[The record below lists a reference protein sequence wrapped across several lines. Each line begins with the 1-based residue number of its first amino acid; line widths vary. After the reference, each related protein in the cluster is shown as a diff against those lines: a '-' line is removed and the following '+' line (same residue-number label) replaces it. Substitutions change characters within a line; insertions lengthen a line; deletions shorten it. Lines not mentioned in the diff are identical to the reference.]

1 MRNKPPKLPVPIAPL
16 DHPEGFGVLGERYLT
31 ALAVQQYS
39 AKTLNKKRAHL
50 KRFAQWCDERSI
62 QQPEHVTRDLCE
74 RYQRHIHHYRKANE
88 EPLSIIVQRHH
99 ITDIKTFYR
108 WLVDQ
113 GYLLFSPVEPIAL
126 PKVPKALPK
135 AVLSETEMEALLNQ
149 PDINTA
155 SGLRD
160 RAMMEM
166 LYSTGLRRG
175 ELLDLQLPDI
185 DHARGML
192 RVNQGKGQKD
202 RIVPVGERALLWL
215 NRYLV
220 DSRPLLIRQL
230 NDSIVFLSRFGN
242 ALSPSSITKR
252 FNQYRRD
259 AGIAKPGSV
268 HIFRHTTATVML
280 EHGADIRHI
289 QALLGH
295 ENLSTTQVYT
305 QVAITQLKA
314 VHEKTHPAKLDP
326 KPPADS

>member
-1 MRNKPPKLPVPIAPL
+1 MGNKIPKLPEPIASL
-16 DHPEGFGVLGERYLT
+16 DHAEGFGVLGERYLT

-39 AKTLNKKRAHL
+39 PQTLDKKRAHL

-62 QQPEHVTRDLCE
+62 YQPEQVTRDLCE
-74 RYQRHIHHYRKANE
+74 RYQRQIHHYRKANE
-88 EPLSIIVQRHH
+88 EPLSASVQGQY

-113 GYLLFSPVEPIAL
+113 GYLMYSCVEPIAL
-126 PKVPKALPK
+126 PNIPKALPK
-135 AVLSETEMEALLNQ
+135 AVLSEMEMERLLNQ
-149 PDINTA
+149 PDISTA

-166 LYSTGLRRG
+166 LYSTGVRRG
-175 ELLDLQLPDI
+175 ELLSLQLPDI
-185 DHARGML
+185 DQARGLL
-192 RVNQGKGQKD
+192 RVNQGKGRKD
-202 RIVPVGERALLWL
+202 RIIPVGERALLWL
-215 NRYLV
+215 NRYLK

-230 NDSIVFLSRFGN
+230 NDNIVFLSRFGN
-242 ALSPSSITKR
+242 SLSPGSVTKR

-295 ENLSTTQVYT
+295 EDLSTTQVYT

-314 VHEKTHPAKLDP
+314 VHEKTHPAKLEQ
-326 KPPADS
+326 KLTADS